1 MVVPCLFD
9 WIAASPAAIRA
20 LMRKLV
26 ASGAISTPVVATYG
40 FEQVTEAITKA
51 GASGGKVLF
60 TGHPR

>member
-1 MVVPCLFD
+1 
-9 WIAASPAAIRA
+9 
-20 LMRKLV
+20 MRKLV

-51 GASGGKVLF
+51 GASRGKVLF